1 MKKYNCLLSLVFLF
15 FSNSVFGQMPDMSK
29 IKLSIKGNIIDS
41 LSRKPLE
48 FAAVSIFTNDSLIG
62 GTITDIDG
70 DFEIKNLQGG
80 TYKLKFD
87 FIGYRSKSLDS
98 IKVKPEIFVTNVG
111 RIMLAEETKMQSEVV
126 VKAEKSLMQLG
137 LDKRVFNVEK
147 SSLADAENAT
157 EVLRGT
163 PGVILD
169 KDDAVNVRGKVVSIF
184 INGKPTG
191 LSGENQTAILK
202 QIPANNIKSIEIMT
216 NPSAK
221 NAPDGGSGS
230 IINIVLKKNN
240 LQGLTGTL
248 NAGIGTN
255 ALAFSENPEGYWFN
269 KYNAGLSLNYKSRK
283 FNIFSNINFNER
295 NSFSTGE
302 SSRYNILP
310 DSAYYFN
317 TFNDGRNG
325 SQSIWGRLGAD
336 YNINET
342 NTLSFQVNSSP
353 SRGNN
358 SGLVKYDNFDADSIL
373 SGFDRRFNSS
383 ENNGNSTTY
392 NLIYSII
399 FPEKDSTGAKIL
411 DNIGKMGENRELVFD
426 IQYSDNVNNNSSFF
440 NVKHFDNS
448 DVEIPRNEEKQDIY
462 NLGTSYSAMLRA
474 DYTHPFPKKEMKFQ
488 SGYHLTLSNNRNDF
502 RYLNF
507 DSLSGE
513 MQNDSSRS
521 NIFSYKQ
528 QIQAVY
534 GTFSHKWSKN
544 WSAEYGLR
552 LEYADVRPFLENTGQ
567 AFPWSYFGFFPTLN
581 IACDISETSQFGIE
595 IGRQIG
601 RPWIWDVNPFPS
613 FTDPRFLNI
622 GNPYLR
628 PSYTNNIGFNYSK
641 YLGKQSLNFSIY
653 GSYSSGE
660 STEITS
666 INSTN
671 GVLISTPQNLGNSY
685 SGGFDFNGNFNFLK
699 FFSLNSSINVYYETM
714 NTDKIDKNLSYST
727 LGASSSMYLNYKSK
741 FGLSA
746 NLGFHL
752 WYAARDIQGRT
763 IPNVWHW
770 ASLTQNLYKDKLR
783 LTLSA
788 NNPFFQNRWTVYT
801 NTEFTK
807 GYSRSIWE
815 NRVLNLRVSYNFGKT
830 TVKKQKAS
838 RLEGRTGSDGNNNQ
852 GSQMKKG

>member
-1 MKKYNCLLSLVFLF
+1 MYTIIKYNTLTILLFLLS
-15 FSNSVFGQMPDMSK
+15 NSIFAQAPELNK
-29 IKLSIKGNIIDS
+29 IKLSIKGNVIDS
-41 LSRKPLE
+41 TTKKPLE
-48 FAAVSIFTNDSLIG
+48 FAAVSLFVGDSLTG
-62 GTITDIDG
+62 GSITDIDG
-70 DFEIKNLQGG
+70 DFEIKNLEAG

-87 FIGYRSKSLDS
+87 YIGYRSKFLDTV
-98 IKVKPEIFVTNVG
+98 KVKPENFVTNVG
-111 RIMLAEETKMQSEVV
+111 RIILAEEQNIQSEVV

-137 LDKRVFNVEK
+137 LDKRTFNVEK

-163 PGVILD
+163 PGVTLD
-169 KDDAVNVRGKVVSIF
+169 KDDAVKVRGKIVSIF

-240 LQGLTGTL
+240 LQGFTGTL
-248 NAGIGTN
+248 NAGFGTN
-255 ALAFSENPEGYWFN
+255 ALAFNENPEGYWFN
-269 KYNAGLSLNYKSRK
+269 KYNGGLSLNYKSRK
-283 FNIFSNINFNER
+283 FNIFSNINLNDRKSFNI
-295 NSFSTGE
+295 GE
-302 SSRYNILP
+302 SYRYNMLP

-317 TFNDGRNG
+317 TFNDDRNG

-336 YNINET
+336 FFINET

-353 SRGNN
+353 SRSN
-358 SGLVKYDNFDADSIL
+358 SNGLIKYDNFDIDSVM
-373 SGFDRRFNSS
+373 SGIDRRFNTNESF
-383 ENNGNSTTY
+383 GNSTTY
-392 NLIYSII
+392 NMIYAIV
-399 FPEKDSTGAKIL
+399 FPEKDSNGAKIL
-411 DNIGKMGENRELVFD
+411 DKIGMMGENRELVFD
-426 IQYSDNVNNNSSFF
+426 LQYSDNRNNNSSFF
-440 NVKHFDNS
+440 NVKHYDIV
-448 DVEIPRNEEKQDIY
+448 DAEIAGNEEKQDISTLS
-462 NLGTSYSAMLRA
+462 NSYTAMFRA
-474 DYTHPFPKKEMKFQ
+474 DYTHPIPKKEMKFQ

-507 DSLSGE
+507 DTLSGE

-581 IACDISETSQFGIE
+581 IACDLSETSQFGIE
-595 IGRQIG
+595 MGRQIG

-613 FTDPRFLNI
+613 FTDPRFLYI

-641 YLGKQSLNFSIY
+641 FIGKQSLNFSLY
-653 GSYSSGE
+653 GSYSTAE

-671 GVLISTPQNLGNSY
+671 GVLISTPQNLGNSFN
-685 SGGFDFNGNFNFLK
+685 GGFDFNGNFNFLK
-699 FFSLNSSINVYYETM
+699 YFSLNSSINVYYDVM
-714 NTDKIDKNLSYST
+714 NADKIDKNLSYST
-727 LGASSSMYLNYKSK
+727 LGTSSSMYFNYKSK

-746 NLGFHL
+746 NLGFHF

-770 ASLTQNLYKDKLR
+770 ASVTQNLHKDKLR

-788 NNPFFQNRWTVYT
+788 NNPFFLNRWTVYT
-801 NTEFTK
+801 NTAFTQ

-815 NRVLNLRVSYNFGKT
+815 NRVLNLRISYNFGKT
-830 TVKKQKAS
+830 AVKKQRAS
-838 RLEGRTGSDGNNNQ
+838 RLEGRTGSDAN
-852 GSQMKKG
+852 SSSKSSMK